1 MLRERNTPLAV
12 QHKSPCFGCLCS
24 RREKIRPASVV
35 SGWSVT
41 IFALHAENGPKWA
54 IFAVH
59 GEFCTASGMPGC
71 VLGEFCPGSG
81 MPACVHG
88 EFCTA
93 SGMPACVHGEFCTAL
108 GMPACV
114 HGEFCTEGHPSA
126 CVQGEFCPGLRPKRG
141 PPGKCC
147 EVEVAG
153 LIAARRCHI
162 WPGGGPAIP
171 APVPA
176 SCRRGQPWPV
186 SVRYTRNR
194 LRATMTAA
202 MRKPVT
208 RRGRLFA

>member
-1 MLRERNTPLAV
+1 MRKTCSVRGTLRWWCNT
-12 QHKSPCFGCLCS
+12 S
-24 RREKIRPASVV
+24 RPASVV

-54 IFAVH
+54 IFAV
-59 GEFCTASGMPGC
+59 
-71 VLGEFCPGSG
+71 LGEFCPGSG

-88 EFCTA
+88 EFSTASRMPPCVLGEFSTA
-93 SGMPACVHGEFCTAL
+93 SGMPACVHDEFS
-108 GMPACV
+108 
-114 HGEFCTEGHPSA
+114 TEGHPSA
-126 CVQGEFCPGLRPKRG
+126 CVQGEFCPGLRPKRL
-141 PPGKCC
+141 PSGKCC
-147 EVEVAG
+147 EAEVAG
-153 LIAARRCHI
+153 PIAARHCHI

-171 APVPA
+171 APAPAPAPA

>member
-1 MLRERNTPLAV
+1 MVAMRRTSSVRGTCRWRCNT
-12 QHKSPCFGCLCS
+12 S
-24 RREKIRPASVV
+24 RLASVV

-59 GEFCTASGMPGC
+59 GEFCTA
-71 VLGEFCPGSG
+71 LG

-93 SGMPACVHGEFCTAL
+93 SGMPACVL
-108 GMPACV
+108 
-114 HGEFCTEGHPSA
+114 GEFCTEGHPSA
-126 CVQGEFCPGLRPKRG
+126 CVQGEFYPGLRPKRG
-141 PPGKCC
+141 PSGKCC
-147 EVEVAG
+147 EAEVAG
-153 LIAARRCHI
+153 LIAARCCHI

-176 SCRRGQPWPV
+176 SYRRGQPWPV

-194 LRATMTAA
+194 LRATMMAA